1 MFVTL
6 AKIWDREL
14 CKNSWWLN
22 PRKTLHLT
30 CSEYSSPDSPSSLP
44 KYNATIYIYF
54 HLQSRF
60 TGKHLR
66 TICSELFRSLGTLHF
81 SSSAFSSWFWF
92 FILYHKF
99 SNFFK
104 PFKKIF
110 FGFWY
115 LRENATQVSHSSSS
129 LYFCVTVE
137 VSGWRCSIP
146 FEICWQ
152 KSTQT
157 EIFDFNKA
165 SKIWILKAC
174 SLENWV
180 GSSSGVFCPRQTFN
194 HFHQGAPS

>member
-1 MFVTL
+1 MLQFTFTSIYSHDLL
-6 AKIWDREL
+6 ASIW
-14 CKNSWWLN
+14 
-22 PRKTLHLT
+22 
-30 CSEYSSPDSPSSLP
+30 
-44 KYNATIYIYF
+44 
-54 HLQSRF
+54 
-60 TGKHLR
+60 
-66 TICSELFRSLGTLHF
+66 ELFVASFFEVLGHCISHPLPFLHGSGF
-81 SSSAFSSWFWF
+81 LY
-92 FILYHKF
+92 FIINF
-99 SNFFK
+99 RIFFK
-104 PFKKIF
+104 PFKKSF

-180 GSSSGVFCPRQTFN
+180 GSSSGVFCPRQSFN
-194 HFHQGAPS
+194 HFLQGAPS